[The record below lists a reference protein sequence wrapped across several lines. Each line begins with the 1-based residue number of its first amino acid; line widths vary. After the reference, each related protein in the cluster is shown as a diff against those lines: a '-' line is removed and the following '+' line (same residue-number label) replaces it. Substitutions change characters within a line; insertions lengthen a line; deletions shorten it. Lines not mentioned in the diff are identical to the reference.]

1 MSVRHI
7 VHLSPE
13 SVFMPIQMT
22 FREVN
27 VGLTTVTSLVHEEI
41 RCRRAILQPHNRS
54 EGWVI
59 NMSAAITRISCT
71 WRHLTVVEG
80 SGEGRGIWVGV
91 GWGGSDDSSIKTTNV
106 ETSHSITAAGTKG

>member
-27 VGLTTVTSLVHEEI
+27 VRLTTVTSLVHEKI
-41 RCRRAILQPHNRS
+41 RCLMSSSDSAATQPRS

-59 NMSAAITRISCT
+59 NMSAAITSISCI
-71 WRHLTVVEG
+71 WRRLTVAEG
-80 SGEGRGIWVGV
+80 EVCFFIVSKAMALV
-91 GWGGSDDSSIKTTNV
+91 S
-106 ETSHSITAAGTKG
+106 

>member
-1 MSVRHI
+1 
-7 VHLSPE
+7 
-13 SVFMPIQMT
+13 MPIQMT

-41 RCRRAILQPHNRS
+41 RCLMSSSDSAATQLRS
-54 EGWVI
+54 EGWVITQPSDLSCVAAESLQLCLQLLLQTI

-80 SGEGRGIWVGV
+80 SGEGRGM
-91 GWGGSDDSSIKTTNV
+91 GG
-106 ETSHSITAAGTKG
+106 GGGFG